1 MPTSILVK
9 GWQLASLALVEI
21 VFGFVWSRTGLRP
34 LRSSRLWALILAVV
48 VLGSL
53 LLGDPSET
61 LGPLGLS
68 RKGFEAGLEMG
79 GRALTL
85 TLAFNLGIGTLT
97 LSDFVAV
104 FDRMGLRGLGFATA
118 LALNL
123 LGTLR
128 EMVAVTMQTIYL
140 RGGMRRPWRAL
151 RLFLITTVA
160 NTLRYRDD
168 IVNTATVRAFDPNDG
183 RSPPLPLR
191 RADLW
196 LLAVLTGCTAVLLS
210 LRMP

>member
-1 MPTSILVK
+1 VPTSILLK
-9 GWQLASLALVEI
+9 GWWLTSLALVEI
-21 VFGFVWSRTGLRP
+21 VFGLAWSQRGLWF
-34 LRSSRLWALILAVV
+34 LCSSRLWALILAVV

-53 LLGDPSET
+53 LIGEPSVT

-68 RKGFEAGLEMG
+68 REGFEVGLEMA

-85 TLAFNLGIGTLT
+85 TLAFDLGIGSLT

-128 EMVAVTMQTIYL
+128 EMVTVTLQTIYL
-140 RGGMRRPWRAL
+140 RGGMQRPWKAL

-160 NTLRYRDD
+160 NTLRYRDE
-168 IVNTATVRAFDPNDG
+168 IVNAATSRAFDPNDG
-183 RSPPLPLR
+183 QSLPLPLL

-196 LLAVLTGCTAVLLS
+196 LLAMLTGCTAVLLS
-210 LRMP
+210 LGMH